1 MAMITYDDKQAMGT
15 QPTIPEVN
23 KVTDSDMNE
32 IKYSVNALY
41 PVVLY
46 NNPTGS
52 NSTITL
58 SDNVT
63 NYSFIEIYYKSND
76 DYVDS
81 KKLVGANGN
90 TSLVA
95 YQPNRSGDPEAYIK
109 FRVISINNN
118 TISTRQDSGGYYIKE
133 LSLSTNGIS
142 QYANNFIYITKVL
155 GYK

>member
-32 IKYSVNALY
+32 IKNSVNALY

-46 NNPTGS
+46 NNPSGS
-52 NSTITL
+52 NGTITL

-81 KKLVGANGN
+81 KKLVGANCN
-90 TSLVA
+90 ACLVA
-95 YQPNRSGDPEAYIK
+95 YQPNRSGDNEAYIK
-109 FRVISINNN
+109 FRVITINDN
-118 TISTRQDSGGYYIKE
+118 TISTRQNSGGYFIKE
-133 LSLSTNGIS
+133 IVLTTDGY
-142 QYANNFIYITKVL
+142 QQFANNYIYITRVL